1 MALFRDKSSGKP
13 SIRDLTREAQ
23 QSTDPFQAGAIF
35 TQAAEL
41 ALELN
46 KKRKAIS
53 LARDAMAA
61 LGHAH
66 GDSRTVAGAHAR
78 VAHLAEKLGLSEEA
92 MRCYRQAFTLD
103 PSLVSAAQAARNIA
117 MATSSW
123 SLAVQ
128 ILEQEIAAV
137 GTRHERAELMREKA
151 ALVRDRIGDLDFAID
166 TLHRAI
172 DMDVASISARKELVT
187 SLLARANSR
196 KDQDWAARDRD
207 EAATLLCDTS
217 DLVPDEERL
226 ELLEAALDVAPEHL
240 GALEKLEDVIPTD
253 VPRLV
258 YHWTRHVDAFPESPV
273 GDELRL
279 RLGRAHLE
287 AGRSEAALPHLETLA
302 RQNDVECAVL
312 VVELHARAGRVD
324 EARAWASALRDRL
337 GAEERLPILRR
348 LFQAFRDADVDAAYD
363 IARAILRDDPTD
375 AVALDCCETH
385 CTQAG
390 RWEELEQLLAG
401 LAEQFE
407 AGSKR
412 RLHVLRKLAHL
423 REKNRSQPA
432 LALETWHIIEDE
444 TEDDSW
450 RHARDE
456 RIRLAESVAEWDELA
471 ELLEDAANRARLDKR
486 IELLTRLAKIHRDR
500 RDDPASAA
508 RAFLRIL
515 DSRAEHDRDDTL
527 ASLAAVLKSA
537 GPESDA
543 MKAARELA
551 ERSEPALRIE
561 IFRVLAR
568 LFDGFAAHEPA
579 FEAWTKL
586 REDAADDTEAIVRL
600 VELAV
605 ATERWE
611 HAVELLEL
619 RVQKSEGRPA
629 VELYRRIATIA
640 SDSMS
645 DFDRAADALTSALEA
660 VPEDRLVAEELSVAL
675 GRAERHGE
683 QAVVLRRLAASA
695 PDPTTRRQ
703 WKIRLARHLEGP
715 LRDRDE
721 ALAVWGQIASDTD
734 DVDVLEGLIA
744 AARGE
749 QDHER
754 TEILLRRLAVV
765 APETDRRAE
774 LAVELAEVL
783 AEKLERS
790 RDAVMVLVD
799 AMSREAKEHL
809 PALSYLE
816 SLAATLGDDYVVA
829 SALEAQLPLVPETA
843 RKLLLKRLADL
854 YEGPLEDPRAAVH
867 TLERWEQA
875 RADDPEPR
883 VRLIPHLVAMRS
895 WEPLLARLDT
905 LIAIA
910 PQAHA
915 EHLDNVVREVDR
927 ADPSHDH
934 ELAVFFLE
942 LAKRAASPEQRRDML
957 LRAAALFELS
967 NAPTSAFDAAAGA
980 LAITGPED
988 RMLAIVDRLAGPAGR
1003 TLELDA
1009 IYDRFTA
1016 KNAPP
1021 EMRRTLALRHAEIL
1035 FGAERWDDA
1044 TDRLL
1049 RVSALAPSDDSLL
1062 DALERGAAR
1071 ANRISEVLSAY
1082 EDRVALVEPG
1092 GAAVHLMLRAVQA
1105 SYANERGYDAVRF
1118 FARAVQLSDGDLVHM
1133 DRIEAAA
1140 EPLGRS
1146 AVEQMMTVYEA
1157 AARNETV
1164 PDRRGALLVRCA
1176 RLMLKAAPEAVTA
1189 AARLFDEALEAAPT
1203 EEWLL
1208 DTIESNAVELGF
1220 LDRLDAHLEKLI
1232 EETMSDEVA
1241 ATLLRR
1247 RARILHNH
1255 LGKPSEAADT
1265 YLRLWA
1271 LRPKDRDVFRQLR
1284 VCLLETG
1291 RVHELISAAERELS
1305 KLDDPDDSIA
1315 LMREIARLW
1324 EEEAK
1329 NQWEA
1334 ADAWKRVLATAPE
1347 DEKAKEAIAR
1357 LAAPR
1362 GKGA

>member
-41 ALELN
+41 ALDLN

-53 LARDAMAA
+53 LARDAIAA
-61 LGHAH
+61 LGRAH
-66 GDSRTVAGAHAR
+66 GDTRTVAGAHAR
-78 VAHLAEKLGLSEEA
+78 VAHLAEKLGLAEEA
-92 MRCYRQAFTLD
+92 MRCYRHAFSLD
-103 PSLVSAAQAARNIA
+103 PSLASAAQAARNIA

-128 ILEQEIAAV
+128 ILEQEIAAA

-166 TLHRAI
+166 TLQRAI
-172 DMDVASISARKELVT
+172 DMDVASISVRKELVA
-187 SLLARANSR
+187 SLLARSKSR
-196 KDQDWAARDRD
+196 KDEDWAARDRD

-226 ELLEAALDVAPEHL
+226 ELLEAALDIAPEHL
-240 GALEKLEDVIPTD
+240 GALEKLEEVIPKDTA
-253 VPRLV
+253 RLV
-258 YHWTRHVDAFPESPV
+258 FRWTRHVDAFPESPIA
-273 GDELRL
+273 DELRL

-287 AGRSEAALPHLETLA
+287 AGRSEAALPYLETLA

-312 VVELHARAGRVD
+312 VVELHARAGRAG
-324 EARAWASALRDRL
+324 EARAWATALRDRL
-337 GAEERLPILRR
+337 HAEERLPILRR
-348 LFQAFRDADVDAAYD
+348 LFQAFREADADAAYE

-375 AVALDCCETH
+375 AVALDLCETH
-385 CTQAG
+385 CAHAG

-412 RLHVLRKLAHL
+412 RVHVLRKLAHL
-423 REKNRSQPA
+423 RENERSQPA
-432 LALETWHIIEDE
+432 LALETWHLIEDE
-444 TEDDSW
+444 ADDESW

-456 RIRLAESVAEWDELA
+456 RIRLAEAVRDWDELA
-471 ELLEDAANRARLDKR
+471 ELLEDASNRARADKR
-486 IELLTRLAKIHRDR
+486 IEVLARLAAIHRDR
-500 RDDPASAA
+500 RDDPESAA
-508 RAFLRIL
+508 RCFLRIL
-515 DSRAEHDRDDTL
+515 DSRAPHDRAQVL
-527 ASLAAVLKSA
+527 GSLSAVLKSA
-537 GPESDA
+537 GPDA
-543 MKAARELA
+543 EAITATRELA
-551 ERSEPALRIE
+551 EGSEPPLRPE
-561 IFRVLAR
+561 LYRTLGR
-568 LFDGFAAHEPA
+568 LFDGAREHERA

-586 REDAADDTEAIVRL
+586 REDAPDDDEAITRL
-600 VELAV
+600 IELAV

-611 HAVELLEL
+611 HAVEMLG
-619 RVQKSEGRPA
+619 VKVKKAEGRTA
-629 VELYRRIATIA
+629 VELYRRVATIA
-640 SDSMS
+640 SENLS
-645 DFDRAADALTSALEA
+645 DFERAADALTSAVEE
-660 VPEDRLVAEELSVAL
+660 VPEDRMVLEELSVAL

-683 QAVVLRRLAASA
+683 QSVVLRRLAGAA
-695 PDPTTRRQ
+695 PDEATRRQ
-703 WKIRLARHLEGP
+703 WMIRLARHLEGP

-721 ALAVWGQIASDTD
+721 ALVVWEQIAASTE
-734 DVDVLEGLIA
+734 DVEVIEGLLA
-744 AARGE
+744 AARAE
-749 QDHER
+749 QDHQR
-754 TEILLRRLAVV
+754 TEILLRRLAALV
-765 APETDRRAE
+765 TDDARRAE

-783 AEKLERS
+783 AEQLDRS

-799 AMSREAKEHL
+799 ATAREAKAHL

-816 SLAATLGDDYVVA
+816 SLAAKLGDDYVL
-829 SALEAQLPLVPETA
+829 STALEAQLPLVPETA

-854 YEGPLEDPRAAVH
+854 YEGPLEDPRAAVS
-867 TLERWEQA
+867 TLERWERA

-883 VRLIPHLVAMRS
+883 IRLIPHLVAMRS
-895 WEPLLARLDT
+895 WEPLLERLDT
-905 LIAIA
+905 LVAIA
-910 PQAHA
+910 PQIHA
-915 EHLDNVVREVDR
+915 EHVENVVREVDR

-934 ELAVFFLE
+934 ALATFFLE
-942 LAKRAASPEQRRDML
+942 LAKRSASPEQRRDML
-957 LRAAALFELS
+957 LRAAALYELS
-967 NAPTSAFDAAAGA
+967 DAPTAAFDAAAAA

-988 RMLAIVDRLAGPAGR
+988 RMLTIVDRLAGPAGR
-1003 TLELDA
+1003 TQELDA
-1009 IYDRFTA
+1009 VYDRFTA

-1035 FGAERWDDA
+1035 FAAERWDDA

-1049 RVSALAPSDDSLL
+1049 RVSALAPADESLL
-1062 DALERGAAR
+1062 DALEKAAAR
-1071 ANRISEVLSAY
+1071 SKRISEVLSAY
-1082 EDRVALVEPG
+1082 EDRVALIEP
-1092 GAAVHLMLRAVQA
+1092 GAAVVRLMLRAVEA

-1118 FARAVQLSDGDLVHM
+1118 FARAVQLADGDLVLM
-1133 DRIEAAA
+1133 DAVEAAA
-1140 EPLGRS
+1140 DPLGR
-1146 AVEQMMTVYEA
+1146 AALEQMMTVYEA
-1157 AARNETV
+1157 AARKEVV

-1176 RLMLKAAPEAVTA
+1176 RLMLKVAPEAIAA

-1208 DTIESNAVELGF
+1208 DVIEANAVELGF
-1220 LDRLDAHLEKLI
+1220 LERLDAHVEKLI

-1247 RARILHNH
+1247 RARILHHH
-1255 LGKPSEAADT
+1255 LGKPSEAADC

-1305 KLDDPDDSIA
+1305 KLEEPDDSLA

-1334 ADAWKRVLATAPE
+1334 ADAWKRVLSHSPD

-1357 LAAPR
+1357 LTAR